1 MTYVQIDHPHPM
13 RKGTTAKD
21 LAKKMG
27 VNVKTVVKYTS
38 QPRADYIANSISRAK
53 PWEALGMSRT
63 SWYRKGKPTA
73 HPDLAA
79 SPTATTY

>member
-1 MTYVQIDHPHPM
+1 M
-13 RKGTTAKD
+13 RKGTTAKE

-27 VNVKTVVKYTS
+27 VNIKTVYKYTAL
-38 QPRADYIANSISRAK
+38 PRADYLANSISRAK

-73 HPDLAA
+73 LPDPTAP
-79 SPTATTY
+79 PTATPLP